1 MEFLRHNINIIYQ
14 SYVCIYTLNII
25 TTVLTQFLIFKE
37 TESHKILDT
46 LFVNCNQIL
55 QQKNIKI

>member
-1 MEFLRHNINIIYQ
+1 MYYIII
-14 SYVCIYTLNII
+14 SYYVQCMNII